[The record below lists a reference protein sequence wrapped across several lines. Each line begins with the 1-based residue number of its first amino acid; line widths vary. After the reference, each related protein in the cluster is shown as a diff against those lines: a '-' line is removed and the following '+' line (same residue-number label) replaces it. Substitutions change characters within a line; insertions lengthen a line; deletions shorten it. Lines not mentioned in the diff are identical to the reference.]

1 MDGGGLGGPGRWELV
16 GVTEGIFVSLRPGAD
31 HLMRLGVSTFLGP
44 LCTAQSTSQQN
55 KDSEYKGQFGV
66 GSGYSLSAR
75 GPSGRQGVLTKEIGG
90 K

>member
-1 MDGGGLGGPGRWELV
+1 M
-16 GVTEGIFVSLRPGAD
+16 GVSGCNRRDFHLTEARAD
-31 HLMRLGVSTFLGP
+31 HLMRLGVSIFLGP
-44 LCTAQSTSQQN
+44 LCTARNASQQN